1 MGFAVKPC
9 AVGPGNDVNAG
20 RIIALLMPYL
30 ISGRFGIKAMMFSAG
45 VLTVAGDST
54 VAEMFLRPS
63 ICERLKTL

>member
-1 MGFAVKPC
+1 
-9 AVGPGNDVNAG
+9 
-20 RIIALLMPYL
+20 MPYL